1 MEKGISSES
10 ENDKLLESE
19 QEILLTSRTEKEE
32 RCEHNITDWWNGMG
46 GMDANTQGGEM
57 GKW

>member
-1 MEKGISSES
+1 MAKAISSES

-19 QEILLTSRTEKEE
+19 QEILLTSLTEKEG
-32 RCEHNITDWWNGMG
+32 RCEHNITDWWNGTG
-46 GMDANTQGGEM
+46 GMDVDTQGGEM